1 MNKSISDSLLDS
13 SFVPEGQL
21 KVARPFRAGYRIP
34 RQCVPAGRL
43 NSSTWLIPQT
53 RPPQA
58 SLRDARHFLS
68 LPGTQVPGYFQPSLR
83 GRTEEN
89 NPIRK
94 LLTIVCCFLLRLK
107 AIGNRYQLILFALLL
122 LLAGP
127 ARSYGQQEPDFKTTP
142 TLSRTSFVMV
152 ITPTQVEKAPPPPPG
167 QKPQHPIAAV
177 SQVEVSRF
185 DANQRNRL
193 TWSDGAKTEDW
204 VVGNYFLQQ
213 SLYGNWVNIDAI
225 SSYEFKGAYFFM
237 TMRDA
242 CKWIS
247 PSTFVDRRSLDGK
260 MANYFEQ
267 AEKKAWIDPKTGTLL
282 AIEQFEHRYT
292 FTFGTPPEAALPIP
306 LAYQELLN
314 LANLPATT
322 RRR

>member
-1 MNKSISDSLLDS
+1 MNKSISDSPLDP

-21 KVARPFRAGYRIP
+21 KVARHLSAGYRIP

-43 NSSTWLIPQT
+43 NSSTWLIPRA

-68 LPGTQVPGYFQPSLR
+68 PPGTQGPGYFQPSLP
-83 GRTEEN
+83 GRTEES
-89 NPIRK
+89 NPICK
-94 LLTIVCCFLLRLK
+94 LV
-107 AIGNRYQLILFALLL
+107 LFVLLL

-127 ARSYGQQEPDFKTTP
+127 AHSYGQQEPDFKTTP
-142 TLSRTSFVMV
+142 TLTRTSFVMV

-306 LAYQELLN
+306 PAYQELLN